1 MINQWER
8 TDEIIERVEQILL
21 VILLSSMILTA
32 FLQIVL
38 RNVFA
43 TGLSWGDL
51 LVRNLVLW
59 IGFIGATL
67 ATREGK
73 HINIDVVSR
82 WLPSLGK
89 NAVTFI
95 THLFSFMICCLLTY
109 AALKFIKNEA
119 EMGNVTFLNI
129 PAWIPEMILPITFGL
144 MTFRFGLR
152 SFKNLSAMGKGDT
165 IHDQGRKA

>member
-1 MINQWER
+1 MDRWER
-8 TDEIIERVEQILL
+8 VDEVIERVEQTLL
-21 VILLSSMILTA
+21 VTFLGFMIVIA

-38 RNVFA
+38 RNFFS
-43 TGLSWGDL
+43 TGLGWGDSL
-51 LVRNLVLW
+51 LRNLVLW

-82 WLPSLGK
+82 WLSSLGK
-89 NAVTFI
+89 NAVAFI

-109 AALKFIKNEA
+109 AALKFIKNET

-152 SFKNLSAMGKGDT
+152 SFRNLFAMGKGNT
-165 IHDQGRKA
+165 IHDQGKKA